1 MLNARTAALAA
12 AMTLILSS
20 FSGPAFGANPDTSVN
35 FLGLYRKGTQG
46 SNGFSFQESELH
58 FSSDVDPYLRAVA
71 LFAVAPIE
79 GGAEGTPEF
88 ALEPEEVYLETL
100 SLPAWTLKAGK
111 FKAALGRHNVTH
123 THAFAFIDAPLVSEE
138 LLGEEGLNDVGVSA
152 SVLLPAPWFLELTT
166 QALGG
171 DRDIP
176 AGVAQLKSLWDLS
189 SESTLELNAFGTAA
203 QASEERRSHV
213 LGADLTFKW
222 RPSVGGKY
230 RALIWTGQWLRDNAP
245 GAEEHAGGIAS
256 WLQYQ
261 FAERWWIQGRMDAF
275 EDSSRQSALLGFF
288 PSEFSG
294 FRLQYDRRTGTD
306 APTEHVARL
315 QWIISIGAHPA
326 HAY

>member
-1 MLNARTAALAA
+1 MLSARAAAFAAASILILEPCFNSALA
-12 AMTLILSS
+12 
-20 FSGPAFGANPDTSVN
+20 ANPDTSVN

-46 SNGFSFQESELH
+46 SNGFFFQESEIH

-71 LFAVAPIE
+71 LFAVAPAE
-79 GGAEGTPEF
+79 NPAEGAPEF
-88 ALEPEEVYLETL
+88 VIEPEEVYLETI

-123 THAFAFIDAPLVSEE
+123 THAFAFVDAPLVSEE
-138 LLGEEGLNDVGVSA
+138 LLGEEGLNDVGISA
-152 SVLLPAPWFLELTT
+152 SFLLPAPWFLELTT

-176 AGVAQLKSLWDLS
+176 SGVAQLKSLWELS
-189 SESTLELNAFGTAA
+189 SDSTLELNAFGTAA
-203 QASEERRSHV
+203 QASEEHRSHV

-222 RPSVGGKY
+222 RPTLGGKY
-230 RALIWTGQWLRDNAP
+230 RALIWTGQWLRDNTP

-261 FAERWWIQGRMDAF
+261 FSQRWWIQGRIDGF